1 MNEDLIVSGR
11 MNPLIDPHLGV
22 WEWQIPSYL
31 FLGGLAAGIL
41 FFAGLFTVWNKEEQ
55 YPTAVRKAPILVPFI
70 LALGLLFLF
79 LDLKH
84 KLYFWR
90 LYTTIKLESP
100 MSWGAWALM
109 AITPLSIIWAALNIR
124 EFFPNWDW
132 KFDWVKRLEAWFR
145 KYKKEMAWAMMSLA
159 LILGVYTG
167 ILFSAF
173 NARPLWNT
181 SILGPLFLIS
191 GLSTGAAS
199 IVLLSKVKTERH
211 MFARIDLGLIAVEL
225 FLIIHMFMGFNAGTQ
240 TKINAAGFFMGGAFT
255 ASFWV
260 LVVGLGLVVPAVL
273 EILEMR
279 DKKVPYAAAPVLVLI
294 GGLIL
299 RFILAHAGQMSH
311 WVMN

>member
-1 MNEDLIVSGR
+1 
-11 MNPLIDPHLGV
+11 
-22 WEWQIPSYL
+22 
-31 FLGGLAAGIL
+31 
-41 FFAGLFTVWNKEEQ
+41 
-55 YPTAVRKAPILVPFI
+55 
-70 LALGLLFLF
+70 
-79 LDLKH
+79 
-84 KLYFWR
+84 
-90 LYTTIKLESP
+90 
-100 MSWGAWALM
+100 MSWGAWTLM
-109 AITPLSIIWAALNIR
+109 AITPLSIIWAGLHIR

-132 KFDWVKRLEAWFR
+132 KFQWVKDGVSWLN
-145 KYKKEMAWAMMSLA
+145 KYKKGMAWAMMALA

-199 IVLLSKVKTERH
+199 IVLFSKVKTERH

-240 TKINAAGFFMGGAFT
+240 TKINAADLFMGGDFT
-255 ASFWV
+255 AAFWV
-260 LVVGLGLVVPAVL
+260 LVVGLGLVIPAVL

-279 DKKVPYAAAPVLVLI
+279 DKKVPYTAAPVLVLI

>member
-70 LALGLLFLF
+70 LVLGLLFLF

-100 MSWGAWALM
+100 MSWGAWTLM
-109 AITPLSIIWAALNIR
+109 AITPLSIIWSGLHIR

-132 KFDWVKRLEAWFR
+132 KFQWVKDGVSWLN
-145 KYKKEMAWAMMSLA
+145 KYKKEMAWAMMTLA

-240 TKINAAGFFMGGAFT
+240 TKINAADLFMGGDFT
-255 ASFWV
+255 AAFWV
-260 LVVGLGLVVPAVL
+260 LVVGMGLVIPAVL

-299 RFILAHAGQMSH
+299 RFILAHAGQVSH

>member
-1 MNEDLIVSGR
+1 M
-11 MNPLIDPHLGV
+11 P
-22 WEWQIPSYL
+22 
-31 FLGGLAAGIL
+31 FL
-41 FFAGLFTVWNKEEQ
+41 
-55 YPTAVRKAPILVPFI
+55 

-100 MSWGAWALM
+100 MSWGAWTLM
-109 AITPLSIIWAALNIR
+109 AITPLSIVWAGLHIR

-132 KFDWVKRLEAWFR
+132 KFQWVKDGVNWLN
-145 KYKKEMAWAMMSLA
+145 KYKKEMAWGMMILA
-159 LILGVYTG
+159 LTLGVYTG

-211 MFARIDLGLIAVEL
+211 MFAKIDLGLIAIEL

-240 TKINAAGFFMGGAFT
+240 TKINAADLFMGGDFT

-260 LVVGLGLVVPAVL
+260 LVVGMGLVIPAIL
-273 EILEMR
+273 EVLEMR
-279 DKKVPYAAAPVLVLI
+279 DKKVPYRAAPVLVLI

>member
-41 FFAGLFTVWNKEEQ
+41 FFAGLFAVWNKEEQ

-70 LALGLLFLF
+70 LVLGLLFLF

-100 MSWGAWALM
+100 MSWGAWTLM
-109 AITPLSIIWAALNIR
+109 AITPLSIVWAGLHIR

-132 KFDWVKRLEAWFR
+132 KFQWVKDGVNWLN
-145 KYKKEMAWAMMSLA
+145 KYKKEMAWAMMTLA

-199 IVLLSKVKTERH
+199 IVLLSKVKAERH

-240 TKINAAGFFMGGAFT
+240 TKINAADLFMGGDFT
-255 ASFWV
+255 AAFWV
-260 LVVGLGLVVPAVL
+260 LVVGMGLVIPAIL

>member
-70 LALGLLFLF
+70 LVLGLLFLF

-100 MSWGAWALM
+100 MSWGAWTLM
-109 AITPLSIIWAALNIR
+109 AITPLSIIWAGLHIR

-132 KFDWVKRLEAWFR
+132 KFQWVKDGVSWLN
-145 KYKKEMAWAMMSLA
+145 KYKKEMAWAMMTLA

-240 TKINAAGFFMGGAFT
+240 TKINAADLFMGGDFT
-255 ASFWV
+255 AAFWV
-260 LVVGLGLVVPAVL
+260 LVVGMGLVIPAVL

>member
-100 MSWGAWALM
+100 MSWGAWTLM

-145 KYKKEMAWAMMSLA
+145 NYKKEMAWAMMSLA

-199 IVLLSKVKTERH
+199 IVLLSKVKPERH
-211 MFARIDLGLIAVEL
+211 MFAKIDLGLIAVEL

-240 TKINAAGFFMGGAFT
+240 TKINAADLFMGGAFT

-279 DKKVPYAAAPVLVLI
+279 DKKIPYAAAPVLVLI